1 MKSCKEE
8 ISCPSTALHCTF
20 SQDIERLADKLK
32 QDLIASSTH
41 PFNKKILITPSQPI
55 KDYLIDFLAKELG
68 IVTGI
73 QFLSLKQAINEWL
86 FSFGKKIPDS
96 IEISLV
102 LEEIIEQSWQKEEM
116 SKLYSYIAC
125 EEESKRSKRMI
136 GLSDHLS
143 NIFEEYGTYGLHF
156 LPAWTKKPGWQQ
168 TLWNQIFSSHP
179 NWTYPLDA
187 AKFLQTQNKSI
198 FVFGFSFLPLSY
210 LQILKQVGALF
221 YFFSPCELFWED
233 VHTDRE
239 RSYLRKKLA
248 QRGIS
253 IEKREELNHYDA
265 AAHPLLANWGKLGR
279 AFLKNL
285 DLFSLTSTEIYK
297 LKKENTNLQKLQE
310 QILYFERTEPISQA
324 DSSLQ
329 LHSAP
334 TKLREVEVLFDTLL
348 TLIQK
353 KSITLD
359 QIIVLAPD
367 ITIYAPYIEMI
378 FANHPLPYTIENLPI
393 FSNSAAHG
401 FLLLKKVLDE
411 NFSLNSIYALL
422 DETIFCTKQG
432 WSSDQSKQIKQW
444 LKTAS
449 IRQEEETCNWDAG
462 ISRLLLGIVTL
473 APLESY
479 WPIDV
484 IALTDIELFSDFLCV
499 FESLQQDLSSLR
511 SEKMTIGLWLLYMEA
526 LLLKYFDVENDGFL
540 QEIKQLQK
548 RSQNLLLL
556 RSYESVE
563 RIMDRL
569 LHKKTKFQKTQ
580 HLRQIHFLSLQEGC
594 IYPSQVIWMLGMDEE
609 LIPRMIQSSS
619 LSELAQN
626 LGSDY
631 IPTCAE
637 QDRYLLLE
645 ALFSAQKHLLFSYER
660 IDSKDQKPKGFSFLI
675 EELQACVALQ
685 IIDHPNLPF
694 DSSYFQESSQIK
706 KSQTDYQAAIAY
718 YFSSPQNKPFL
729 TQNKIQPVMTP
740 TVDVKQL
747 YKLAKNPIR
756 FFCQDVF
763 QIFLE
768 KEEPDGDFL
777 FSNYQKAIFTSE
789 VRTKPLHELLTQLEA
804 QGKLPI
810 GLFKDL
816 TLKKLHEEIAQ
827 IQETLLG
834 FDLQLDSLFSI
845 SLSKECR
852 KIEQLNCGNW
862 IAPAIE
868 LSFENQKVHITGT
881 LTDLSTRGL
890 IAKGSHHLEELIHIW
905 PIYLIYLIL
914 QPQMNVKASLLSLKD
929 GSCLSLKIKDPISS
943 MQKYLCYFF
952 HARQTISPLKTT
964 WAKALLLGTQS
975 DFEKVLT
982 DDHQPN
988 AARAQDVYEKWLER
1002 RGFYFD
1008 AQETWTYWSYI
1019 FKDVFSELIGSL

>member
-8 ISCPSTALHCTF
+8 ISCPSIALPCTF
-20 SQDIERLADKLK
+20 SQNIESLADKLK

-41 PFNKKILITPSQPI
+41 PFSKKIIITPSQSI
-55 KDYLIDFLAKELG
+55 KEYLIGFFAKELE

-86 FSFGKKIPDS
+86 FPFGKKMPDS

-102 LEEIIEQSWQKEEM
+102 LEEIIEQSWQKDEM

-125 EEESKRSKRMI
+125 EEKSKRSKRII
-136 GLSDHLS
+136 GLSDQLS
-143 NIFEEYGTYGLHF
+143 NIFEEYGAYGLHF
-156 LPAWTKKPGWQQ
+156 LPIWIKKSGWQQ
-168 TLWNQIFSSHP
+168 TLWNQIFSSYP
-179 NWTYPLDA
+179 NWTYPLEA
-187 AKFLQTQNKSI
+187 TQFLQTQTRSI

-210 LQILKQVGALF
+210 LKILKQVGSLF

-279 AFLKNL
+279 ALLKNL
-285 DLFSLTSTEIYK
+285 DLFSLTSTEIYE
-297 LKKENTNLQKLQE
+297 LKKESNNLQKLQE
-310 QILYFERTEPISQA
+310 QILCFERTKPISQA

-334 TKLREVEVLFDTLL
+334 TKLREVEVLFDILT

-353 KSITLD
+353 NSISLD

-367 ITIYAPYIEMI
+367 ITLYASYIEMI
-378 FANHPLPYTIENLPI
+378 FANHPLPYTIENVPI
-393 FSNSAAHG
+393 FSNSTAHG

-411 NFSLNSIYALL
+411 SFSLNSIYALL
-422 DETIFCTKQG
+422 EETIFCAKQG
-432 WSSDQSKQIKQW
+432 WSLDRSKQIKQW

-449 IRQEEETCNWDAG
+449 IRQEEEACNWDAG

-473 APLESY
+473 EPLESH

-499 FESLQQDLSSLR
+499 FTSLQQDLSPLR
-511 SEKMTIGLWLLYMEA
+511 SEKMTIGSWLLYIEA
-526 LLLKYFDVENDGFL
+526 LLLKYFDVENNEFL
-540 QEIKQLQK
+540 REIKQLQK
-548 RSQNLLLL
+548 RSQNLSLLHN
-556 RSYESVE
+556 YESIE

-569 LHKKTKFQKTQ
+569 LRKKTKFQKTQ
-580 HLRQIHFLSLQEGC
+580 HLRQIHFRSLQEGC
-594 IYPSQVIWMLGMDEE
+594 IYPSQVIWMLGMNEE
-609 LIPRMIQSSS
+609 LIPRMLQSSS
-619 LSELAQN
+619 LSELSQN
-626 LGSDY
+626 PGLDY

-660 IDSKDQKPKGFSFLI
+660 IDSKDQKPKGCSFLI

-694 DSSYFQESSQIK
+694 DSIYFQDHSQIK
-706 KSQTDYQAAIAY
+706 KSQIDYQAAKSY
-718 YFSSPQNKPFL
+718 YFPNSQNKPFL
-729 TQNKIQPVMTP
+729 AQDQTQPVTIP
-740 TVDVKQL
+740 IIDVKQL

-768 KEEPDGDFL
+768 KEEPAGDFL
-777 FSNYQKAIFTSE
+777 FSNYQKAIFTKE
-789 VRTKPLHELLTQLEA
+789 VRTRPLHELLAQLEA

-816 TLKKLHEEIAQ
+816 ALKKLQSEVAQ
-827 IQETLLG
+827 MQKTLLH
-834 FDLQLDSLFSI
+834 FDLQLNSLFSV

-852 KIEQLNCGNW
+852 KIEQLKCGNW
-862 IAPAIE
+862 IVPAIE
-868 LSFENQKVHITGT
+868 IPFENQKIHIIGT
-881 LTDLSTRGL
+881 LTDLSIKGL
-890 IAKGSHHLEELIHIW
+890 ISKESNHLEGLIQIW
-905 PIYLIYLIL
+905 PIYLIYLVL
-914 QPQMNVKASLLSLKD
+914 QSEMNMKASLFSLKD
-929 GSCLSLKIKDPISS
+929 DSCLPLEIKDPISS
-943 MQKYLCYFF
+943 MQKYLSYFF
-952 HARQTISPLKTT
+952 YARQTISPLKTN
-964 WAKALLLGTQS
+964 WAKALLLGTKS
-975 DFEKVLT
+975 DFEKILLDENQLST
-982 DDHQPN
+982 
-988 AARAQDVYEKWLER
+988 RIQDAYEKWLER
-1002 RGFYFD
+1002 RGFCFD
-1008 AQETWTYWSYI
+1008 AQETWNYWTPI
-1019 FKDVFSELIGSL
+1019 FQSVFSELIGSL

>member
-1 MKSCKEE
+1 MKSCKEK
-8 ISCPSTALHCTF
+8 ISCPSTALNCTF
-20 SQDIERLADKLK
+20 SQDIGKLADKLK

-41 PFNKKILITPSQPI
+41 PFSKKILVTPNQPI
-55 KDYLIDFLAKELG
+55 KDYLIDFFAKEWG
-68 IVTGI
+68 IVSSI
-73 QFLSLKQAINEWL
+73 QFLSLKQATNEWL

-102 LEEIIEQSWQKEEM
+102 LEEIIEQSWQREEM

-125 EEESKRSKRMI
+125 EEGSKRNKRMI

-143 NIFEEYGTYGLHF
+143 TIFEEYGTYGLHF
-156 LPAWTKKPGWQQ
+156 LPDWTQKPGWQQ

-179 NWTYPLDA
+179 NWTYPLEA
-187 AKFLQTQNKSI
+187 AKFLQTQSKSI

-285 DLFSLTSTEIYK
+285 DLFSLTSTEIYE
-297 LKKENTNLQKLQE
+297 LKKQNSNLQKLQE

-348 TLIQK
+348 TLIQEN
-353 KSITLD
+353 SIPLD

-378 FANHPLPYTIENLPI
+378 FANHPLPYTIENVSVL
-393 FSNSAAHG
+393 SNGAAHG
-401 FLLLKKVLDE
+401 FFLLKKILEE

-422 DETIFCTKQG
+422 DETIFCAKQG
-432 WSSDQSKQIKQW
+432 WNPAQSKQIKQW
-444 LKTAS
+444 LETAS
-449 IRQEEETCNWDAG
+449 IRQEGDDCNWDAG

-473 APLESY
+473 APLDSY

-484 IALTDIELFSDFLCV
+484 ITLTDIELFSDFLCV
-499 FESLQQDLSSLR
+499 FASLQQDLASLR
-511 SEKMTIGLWLLYMEA
+511 SEKMTIGSWLLYMEA

-540 QEIKQLQK
+540 QEIKQLQR
-548 RSQNLLLL
+548 RSQHLSLL
-556 RSYESVE
+556 RSYESIE

-569 LHKKTKFQKTQ
+569 LHKKTKLQKTQ
-580 HLRQIHFLSLQEGC
+580 HLRQIHFRSLQEGC

-609 LIPRMIQSSS
+609 LIPRMLQSSS
-619 LSELAQN
+619 LSELAQSP
-626 LGSDY
+626 GPDY

-645 ALFSAQKHLLFSYER
+645 VLFSAQKYLLFSYER

-685 IIDHPNLPF
+685 ITDHPNLRF
-694 DSSYFQESSQIK
+694 DSIYFQESSPIK
-706 KSQTDYQAAIAY
+706 KLRVDYQAAMSY
-718 YFSSPQNKPFL
+718 YFPSSQNKPFFVQDQ
-729 TQNKIQPVMTP
+729 TQPAMIP

-768 KEEPDGDFL
+768 KEESNSDFL
-777 FSNYQKAIFTSE
+777 FSNYQKAIFTRE
-789 VRTKPLHELLTQLEA
+789 ARTKPCYELLTQLEA

-816 TLKKLHEEIAQ
+816 TLRKLDDEVTQ
-827 IQETLLG
+827 IQESLSL

-852 KIEQLNCGNW
+852 RIEQLQCGNW

-868 LSFENQKVHITGT
+868 LPFEDQKVSITGT
-881 LTDLSTRGL
+881 LTDLSIKGL
-890 IAKGSHHLEELIHIW
+890 VSKGSHRLEDLIYIW
-905 PIYLIYLIL
+905 PIYLTYLIL
-914 QPQMNVKASLLSLKD
+914 QPQMNSKASLLSLKD
-929 GSCLSLKIKDPISS
+929 GACSSLKIQDPILS
-943 MQKYLCYFF
+943 MQKYLRYFF

-964 WAKALLLGTQS
+964 WAKVLLLGTQS
-975 DFEKVLT
+975 DFEKILT
-982 DDHQPN
+982 EDHQPN
-988 AARAQDVYEKWLER
+988 LARIQDVYEKWLER

-1008 AQETWTYWSYI
+1008 AQETWNYWTPLY
-1019 FKDVFSELIGSL
+1019 KDVFSELIGSL

>member
-8 ISCPSTALHCTF
+8 ISCPSTTLHCTF

-32 QDLIASSTH
+32 QDLIVSSIH
-41 PFNKKILITPSQPI
+41 PFSKKIIITPSQPI
-55 KDYLIDFLAKELG
+55 KDYLIEFFAKELG
-68 IVTGI
+68 IVTGV
-73 QFLSLKQAINEWL
+73 QFLSLKQAANEWL
-86 FSFGKKIPDS
+86 LPFGKKIPDS
-96 IEISLV
+96 IEISLA

-125 EEESKRSKRMI
+125 EEGSKRSKRII

-156 LPAWTKKPGWQQ
+156 LSTWVKEPGWQQ
-168 TLWNQIFSSHP
+168 TLWNQIFSSHS

-187 AKFLQTQNKSI
+187 AQFLQTQNRSI

-210 LQILKQVGALF
+210 LHILKQTSALF

-279 AFLKNL
+279 ALLKNL
-285 DLFSLTSTEIYK
+285 DLFSLTSTEIYE
-297 LKKENTNLQKLQE
+297 LKKENNNLQKLQE
-310 QILYFERTEPISQA
+310 QILCFERAEPISQA

-334 TKLREVEVLFDTLL
+334 TKLREIEVLFDTLI
-348 TLIQK
+348 TLMQK
-353 KSITLD
+353 TSITLD
-359 QIIVLAPD
+359 QVIVLAPD

-378 FANHPLPYTIENLPI
+378 FANHQLPYTIEDLPI
-393 FSNSAAHG
+393 FSNGATHG

-422 DETIFCTKQG
+422 DETIFCAKQG
-432 WSSDQSKQIKQW
+432 WISGQSKQIKQW
-444 LKTAS
+444 LEAAS
-449 IRQEEETCNWDAG
+449 IRQEGETFNWDAG

-473 APLESY
+473 APLESS

-484 IALTDIELFSDFLCV
+484 IALTDIELFSNFLCV
-499 FESLQQDLSSLR
+499 FASLQQDLSSLQ
-511 SEKMTIGLWLLYMEA
+511 SEKMTIGSWLLYIET

-548 RSQNLLLL
+548 RSQHLPLL
-556 RSYESVE
+556 RSYESIE

-569 LHKKTKFQKTQ
+569 LYKKTKLQKTQ
-580 HLRQIHFLSLQEGC
+580 HLRQIHFRSLQEGC
-594 IYPSQVIWMLGMDEE
+594 IYPSQVIWILGMDEE
-609 LIPRMIQSSS
+609 LIPRMLQSSS

-626 LGSDY
+626 LGSDH

-685 IIDHPNLPF
+685 ITDHPNLPF
-694 DSSYFQESSQIK
+694 DSIYFQESSQIK
-706 KSQTDYQAAIAY
+706 KSQTDYQAAMSY
-718 YFSSPQNKPFL
+718 YFPSSQNKPFL
-729 TQNKIQPVMTP
+729 GQDQTQPVMIP
-740 TVDVKQL
+740 TIDVKQL

-777 FSNYQKAIFTSE
+777 FSNYQKAIFTRE
-789 VRTKPLHELLTQLEA
+789 VRTKPLHELLVQLEA
-804 QGKLPI
+804 QGKLPM

-816 TLKKLHEEIAQ
+816 TLKKLHEEVAQ
-827 IQETLLG
+827 MQETFSQFG
-834 FDLQLDSLFSI
+834 LQLDSLFCV
-845 SLSKECR
+845 SLSSSCR
-852 KIEQLNCGNW
+852 KIEQLKCGNW

-868 LSFENQKVHITGT
+868 LSFENQKIHITGT
-881 LTDLSTRGL
+881 LTDLSTKGL
-890 IAKGSHHLEELIHIW
+890 ISKGSNHLEGLIHIW

-914 QPQMNVKASLLSLKD
+914 QPQMNLKASLLSLKD
-929 GSCLSLKIKDPISS
+929 SSYLSLEIKDPISS
-943 MQKYLCYFF
+943 MQKYLGYFF

-964 WAKALLLGTQS
+964 WAKTLLLGTQS

-982 DDHQPN
+982 DDLCPN
-988 AARAQDVYEKWLER
+988 SARIQDAYEKWLER

-1008 AQETWTYWSYI
+1008 AQKTWNYWTPI
-1019 FKDVFSELIGSL
+1019 FKDVFFELIGSL